1 MVFVPI
7 VRVFD
12 SISMA
17 GLMFYD
23 LAAPCITENCEQL
36 ASTGESD
43 LDTNEVCSRA
53 AF

>member
-23 LAAPCITENCEQL
+23 LDRSMHHRKL
-36 ASTGESD
+36 
-43 LDTNEVCSRA
+43 RA
-53 AF
+53 AGKYGGERFRYK